1 MHPILTLLRKDF
13 LGFSKD
19 KVAVGL
25 TFVVPVVLI
34 YIMGNVFG
42 VNRSSS
48 GPTGIA
54 LAIVNESSAPEIAT
68 LIDALKRE
76 ASFRVIESTKDRAGV
91 ARPLTEAVVREG
103 FRQSRYRFALVFPA
117 DATDSAAFGVRIRF
131 LYNPRNDIETQMVTG
146 LLQKN
151 IYTNAPALL
160 MNSLKKQSEQFIGT
174 AETSRFYDQMSGVI
188 AQSFGGDQSVIRKRM
203 ETDPFSLF
211 SPPTPSSRIP
221 ATNPAAPALSGAG
234 MLERVIKLE
243 SEQLAG
249 AQVRN
254 AGATRA
260 VGGWAIMFLLFA
272 LSGTATSLFDEK
284 KAGLFLRL
292 LSSPVTRSQ
301 ILLAK
306 YLFGIALGVVQ
317 LIVLFF
323 AGRLMFGI
331 DVTSNFGNLV
341 AICLVTATACTAFGM
356 LLAAI
361 TKTPAAASGLATL
374 LVLTMSAIGG
384 AWFPTTLMP
393 DVIQQL
399 AKLSVVYWAME
410 GFLQVL
416 WNNCTFTELL
426 PTLGVLLAFAAVL
439 VSISLWRFN
448 KGAIFA

>member
-1 MHPILTLLRKDF
+1 MSQILTLLYKDF
-13 LGFSKD
+13 LNFSKD

-25 TFVVPVVLI
+25 TFLVPIVLI
-34 YIMGNVFG
+34 YIFGNVFG
-42 VNRSSS
+42 VSRSSS
-48 GPTGIA
+48 GPVGIP
-54 LAIVNESSAPEIAT
+54 LAIVNESDAPEIAT
-68 LIDALKRE
+68 LITALKQE
-76 ASFRVIESTKDRAGV
+76 AAFRVVETTKTKDGV
-91 ARPLTEAVVREG
+91 EHRLTEQVVRDG
-103 FRQSRYRFALVFPA
+103 FKANRYRFALVFPA
-117 DATDSAAFGVRIRF
+117 DATNSETFGVRIRF

-151 IYTNAPALL
+151 IFSHAPALL
-160 MNSLKKQSEQFIGT
+160 MQSLRKQAEQFIGT
-174 AETSRFYDQMSGVI
+174 EQTDRFYDRMSAVI
-188 AQSFGGDQSVIRKRM
+188 AQAFGADQAEIRQQMETNPFAAMAGAGDQAAGIAS
-203 ETDPFSLF
+203 TAT
-211 SPPTPSSRIP
+211 SPGGTPTF
-221 ATNPAAPALSGAG
+221 LD
-234 MLERVIKLE
+234 RVIKLE

-249 AQVRN
+249 AQVKN

-272 LSGTATSLFDEK
+272 LSGMATSLFDEK

-292 LSSPVTRSQ
+292 LSAPVTRSQ

-306 YLFGIALGVVQ
+306 YLFGIALGLVQ

-331 DVTSNFGNLV
+331 DVTTNFGNLV
-341 AICLVTATACTAFGM
+341 AICLVTAIACTAFGM

-361 TKTPAAASGLATL
+361 TRTPAAASGLATL

-393 DVIQQL
+393 EFIQQL

-416 WNNCTFTELL
+416 WNNCTFAELM
-426 PTLGVLLAFAAVL
+426 PTMAILLAFAGVL
-439 VSISLWRFN
+439 VSVSLWRFN
-448 KGAIFA
+448 RGAIFR